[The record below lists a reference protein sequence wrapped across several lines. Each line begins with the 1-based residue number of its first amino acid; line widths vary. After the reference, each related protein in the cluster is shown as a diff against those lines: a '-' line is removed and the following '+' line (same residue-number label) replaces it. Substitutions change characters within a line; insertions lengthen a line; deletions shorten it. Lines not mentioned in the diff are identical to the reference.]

1 MMIDRGYR
9 PKIQQ
14 TRTNRKTK
22 PLAYSM
28 GHSKNTYYK
37 YRIYHREVRLNGPLP
52 FLPFFVCML
61 EVISQSELGSLR

>member
-1 MMIDRGYR
+1 MLLEIYMSNTNKGRHDDRRGYR

-37 YRIYHREVRLNGPLP
+37 YRIYHRQVRLNGPDTTTIL
-52 FLPFFVCML
+52 
-61 EVISQSELGSLR
+61 